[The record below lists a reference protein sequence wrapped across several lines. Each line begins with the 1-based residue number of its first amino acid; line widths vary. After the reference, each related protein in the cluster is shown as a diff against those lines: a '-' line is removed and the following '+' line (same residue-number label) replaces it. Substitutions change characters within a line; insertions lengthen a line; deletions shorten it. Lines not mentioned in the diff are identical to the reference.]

1 MESARRR
8 RGVVTP
14 AAGQVVLV
22 PFPGKLFTANQDLMV
37 TQVGSLRAEA
47 RDRILEAVA
56 KILGVDRSR

>member
-1 MESARRR
+1 M
-8 RGVVTP
+8 VTP